1 MFKNYMK
8 IAWRNLKRNKGY
20 SVINIG
26 GLAVGI
32 MVAMLIGL
40 WISAE
45 LTFNTYHDNY
55 EKIAQVWQHQNYN
68 GKRVTQNPIPAPM
81 GPELENSYKDDFT
94 YVVMSS
100 FTWEHILSN
109 GDKKL
114 TEKGNYMDEDAPEML
129 SLKMLKGGRDGLKE
143 LNSILLSESLANAFF
158 GDQDPIGKVLGLD
171 NDLDVVVTGVYKDLP
186 NSSEFS
192 EVMFI
197 APWKLYT
204 SSFDWVKSAIENPR
218 WDDNSYQLYVQIADN
233 TNFETVNRKI
243 KNVKY
248 DKLDASQKALN
259 TEIFLHPMADWH
271 LKSAWENGVQ
281 TGGFIRY
288 VWLFGIIGFFVL
300 LLACVNFMNLSTANS
315 VKRNIEI
322 GIRKSLGSNK
332 RQLVNQFLSESLVV
346 VFISFCVAILMVLLT
361 LPYFNHLADK
371 QIELPYNSLVFWM
384 ICLSSILFV
393 GLIAGSYPA
402 LYLASFKPVKVL
414 KGTFKAGPSATVFR
428 KVLVVWQFTVSV
440 ILIVGTI
447 IVREQIEH
455 SKERPLGY
463 DKEGL
468 VIMEISTSD
477 YEGKYN
483 LLKNELKNR
492 NAIVEMAESSSPL
505 TAAFNS
511 NDGFSW
517 DGKDPSFNA
526 EFANFYITH
535 DYGRTVDWEIIE
547 GRDFSREFTSDSTAY
562 VINEAAVKYMGLENP
577 IGKIIKWSNSEHKII
592 GVVKNMLSESPYEL
606 VKHAIYMIDYVYNT
620 NYIIL
625 KLNPDKSASESLTII
640 EDVFTEFVPEVPFEY
655 EFVNQ
660 NYAKKFAEMERIGKL
675 SGIFS
680 LLAIFIS
687 CLGLIGLTSF
697 MAEQR
702 TKEIGIR
709 KVLGASLMNIW
720 AMLSKD
726 FMGLVLISVL
736 IATPIAW
743 YFMSQWLQSY
753 TYRTEISW
761 WIFAIAGMA
770 AFLITVLIISY
781 QAIRAAISDP
791 IKSLRTE

>member
-1 MFKNYMK
+1 MLKTYLK
-8 IAWRNLKRNKGY
+8 IAWRNLVKNKGY
-20 SVINIG
+20 SAINIG

-32 MVAMLIGL
+32 MVAILIGL

-45 LTFNTYHDNY
+45 LSFNTYHENY
-55 EKIAQVWQHQNYN
+55 NKIAQVWQHQTYS
-68 GKRVTQNPIPAPM
+68 GDRETQNSIPAPL
-81 GPELENSYKDDFT
+81 GPELQNSFEDDFK

-100 FTWEHILSN
+100 YTWDHILSN
-109 GDKKL
+109 DEKKL
-114 TEKGNYMDEDAPEML
+114 TEKGNYMDVDAPEML
-129 SLKMLKGGRDGLKE
+129 SLNMLKGSRDGLKE
-143 LNSILLSESLANAFF
+143 LNSILLSESLAKSFF
-158 GDQDPIGKVLGLD
+158 GNQDPIGQLVELD
-171 NDLDVVVTGVYKDLP
+171 NELNVVVKGVYEDLP
-186 NSSEFS
+186 SSSEFS

-204 SSFDWVKSAIENPR
+204 SSFDWVKSAIDNPR

-233 TNFETVNRKI
+233 SNFETINRKI

-248 DKLDASQKALN
+248 DKLNASQKALK
-259 TEIFLHPMADWH
+259 TEVFLHPMADWH
-271 LKSAWENGVQ
+271 LRSAWDNGVQ

-322 GIRKSLGSNK
+322 GIRKTLGSYK
-332 RQLVNQFLSESLVV
+332 GQLINQFLSESILV
-346 VFISFCVAILMVLLT
+346 VFISFCAATLMVLLA
-361 LPYFNHLADK
+361 LPFFNELADK
-371 QIELPYNSLVFWM
+371 QIELPYDNSVYWL
-384 ICLSSILFV
+384 ICILGIIFV
-393 GLIAGSYPA
+393 GLLAGSYPA
-402 LYLASFKPVKVL
+402 LYLSSFKPVKVL
-414 KGTFKAGPSATVFR
+414 KGTFKAGRSATLFR
-428 KVLVVWQFTVSV
+428 KVLVIWQFTVSV

-468 VIMEISTSD
+468 IIIEVSTSD

-483 LLKNELKNR
+483 LLRDELKNR
-492 NAIVEMAESSSPL
+492 NAIVEMSQSSSPL

-517 DGKDPSFNA
+517 NGKDPSFNA

-535 DYGRTVDWEIIE
+535 DYGKTVDWEIIE
-547 GRDFSREFTSDSTAY
+547 GRDFSREFSTDSTAY
-562 VINEAAVKYMGLENP
+562 IINEAAVQYMGIENP
-577 IGKIIKWSNSEHKII
+577 VGKTIKWGNTEHKII
-592 GVVKNMLSESPYEL
+592 GVVKNMLAESPYES
-606 VKHAIYMIDYVYNT
+606 VKHALYMIDYVYNA
-620 NYIIL
+620 NYIEV
-625 KLNPDKSASESLTII
+625 KLNPEKNPSEALAIV
-640 EDVFTEFVPEVPFEY
+640 EDVFTEYIPSVPFEY

-675 SGIFS
+675 AGIFS

-687 CLGLIGLTSF
+687 CLGLIGLASF

-709 KVLGASLMNIW
+709 KVLGASVMNLW

-726 FMGLVLISVL
+726 FMSLVLISVM

-743 YFMSQWLQSY
+743 YLMGQWLQSY
-753 TYRTEISW
+753 TYRTEISL
-761 WIFAIAGMA
+761 WIFAIAGIS
-770 AFLITVLIISY
+770 AFLIAVLTVSY

-791 IKSLRTE
+791 IDSLRSE

>member
-1 MFKNYMK
+1 MFKNYLK
-8 IAWRNLKRNKGY
+8 IVWRNLKRNKGY
-20 SVINIG
+20 FAINIG

-32 MVAMLIGL
+32 MVTMLIGL

-45 LTFNTYHDNY
+45 LSFNTYHENY
-55 EKIAQVWQHQNYN
+55 DKIAQVWQHQTYSGN
-68 GKRVTQNPIPAPM
+68 RETQNSIPAPL
-81 GPELENSYKDDFT
+81 GPELENNYKGDFKH
-94 YVVMSS
+94 VVMSS
-100 FTWEHILSN
+100 YTWEHILSKD
-109 GDKKL
+109 DKKL
-114 TEKGNYMDEDAPEML
+114 TEKGNYMDVDAPEML
-129 SLKMLKGGRDGLKE
+129 SLNMLNGNRDGLKE
-143 LNSILLSESLANAFF
+143 INSIFLSESLAKSFF
-158 GDQDPIGKVLGLD
+158 GTQDPIGQVVELD
-171 NDLDVVVTGVYKDLP
+171 NELNVVVKGVYEDLP

-204 SSFDWVKSAIENPR
+204 SSFDWVNSAIENPQ

-233 TNFETVNRKI
+233 TNFETVNKKI

-248 DKLDASQKALN
+248 DKLDTSQKALK
-259 TEIFLHPMADWH
+259 TEVFLHPMADWH
-271 LKSAWENGVQ
+271 LKSTWENGVQ
-281 TGGFIRY
+281 TGGFIKY
-288 VWLFGIIGFFVL
+288 VRLFGIIGFFVL

-322 GIRKSLGSNK
+322 GVRKSVGSNK
-332 RQLVNQFLSESLVV
+332 GQLVNQFLSESIVIVL
-346 VFISFCVAILMVLLT
+346 ISFCVAILMVLLA
-361 LPYFNHLADK
+361 LPFFNQLADK
-371 QIELPYNSLVFWM
+371 QIEFPYNSLIFWL
-384 ICLSSILFV
+384 ICIASILFV
-393 GLIAGSYPA
+393 GLLAGSYPA
-402 LYLASFKPVKVL
+402 LYLSSFKPVKVL
-414 KGTFKAGPSATVFR
+414 KGTFKAGSSGTVFR

-468 VIMEISTSD
+468 VIIEISTSD

-483 LLKNELKNR
+483 LLRNELKNR
-492 NAIVEMAESSSPL
+492 NAIVEMAQSSSPL

-517 DGKDPSFNA
+517 EGKDPNFNA

-535 DYGRTVDWEIIE
+535 DYGKTVDWEIVE
-547 GRDFSREFTSDSTAY
+547 GRDFSREFSTDSTAY
-562 VINEAAVKYMGLENP
+562 VINEAAVKHMGIENP
-577 IGKIIKWSNSEHKII
+577 VGKIIKWGNSEHKII
-592 GVVKNMLSESPYEL
+592 GVVKDILSESPYNS
-606 VKHAIYMIDYVYNT
+606 VKHAIYMIDYVYNV
-620 NYIIL
+620 NYIEL
-625 KLNPDKSASESLTII
+625 KLNPDKSVSESLSII
-640 EDVFTEFVPEVPFEY
+640 EDVFTEYVPAVPFEY
-655 EFVNQ
+655 QFVDQ
-660 NYAKKFAEMERIGKL
+660 NYAEKFAEMERIGKL

-687 CLGLIGLTSF
+687 CLGLIGLASF
-697 MAEQR
+697 MADQR

-709 KVLGASLMNIW
+709 KVLGASVMNLW
-720 AMLSKD
+720 GMLSKD
-726 FMGLVLISVL
+726 FIGLVLISVL

-743 YFMSQWLQSY
+743 YFMNQWLENY

-761 WIFAIAGMA
+761 WIFAFAGMA
-770 AFLITVLIISY
+770 ALLITVLTVSY

-791 IKSLRTE
+791 VKSLRTE

>member
-1 MFKNYMK
+1 MLKNYLK
-8 IAWRNLKRNKGY
+8 IAGRNLNRNKGY
-20 SVINIG
+20 STINIG

-32 MVAMLIGL
+32 IVTMLIGL
-40 WISAE
+40 WIFAE
-45 LTFNTYHDNY
+45 LSFNTYHDNY
-55 EKIAQVWQHQNYN
+55 ERIAQIWQHQTYSGN
-68 GKRVTQNPIPAPM
+68 RDTQNAIPAPL
-81 GPELENSYKDDFT
+81 GPELENSFEGDFEH
-94 YVVMSS
+94 VVMSS
-100 FTWEHILSN
+100 FTWDHILSKD
-109 GDKKL
+109 DKKL
-114 TEKGNYMDEDAPEML
+114 TEKGNYMDVDAAEML
-129 SLKMLKGGRDGLKE
+129 SLKMLKGSRDGLQE
-143 LNSILLSESLANAFF
+143 LNSILLSKSLANSFF
-158 GDQDPIGKVLGLD
+158 GNHDPIGKVIELD
-171 NDLDVVVTGVYKDLP
+171 NDVDVVVTGVYEDLP

-197 APWKLYT
+197 VPWKLYT
-204 SSFDWVKSAIENPR
+204 SSVDWVKSAVENPR
-218 WDDNSYQLYVQIADN
+218 WDDNSYQLYVQIAEN

-248 DKLDASQKALN
+248 DKLDASQKALQ
-259 TEIFLHPMADWH
+259 TEVFLHPMPDWH
-271 LKSAWENGVQ
+271 LKSGWENGVQ

-315 VKRNIEI
+315 IKRNIEI
-322 GIRKSLGSNK
+322 GVRKSLGSNK
-332 RQLVNQFLSESLVV
+332 GQLVNQFLSESIVV
-346 VFISFCVAILMVLLT
+346 VFISFCVAILMVLVA
-361 LPYFNHLADK
+361 LPFFNQLADK
-371 QIELPYNSLVFWM
+371 QIEFPYDSMVFWL

-393 GLIAGSYPA
+393 GLLAGSYPA
-402 LYLASFKPVKVL
+402 LYLSSFKPVKIL
-414 KGTFKAGPSATVFR
+414 KGTFKAGRSATAFR

-468 VIMEISTSD
+468 ITIEISTSD

-483 LLKNELKNR
+483 LLRNELKNR

-511 NDGFSW
+511 NDGFTW
-517 DGKDPSFNA
+517 EGKDPSFNA
-526 EFANFYITH
+526 EFATFYITH
-535 DYGRTVDWEIIE
+535 DYGKTVDWEIVE
-547 GRDFSREFTSDSTAY
+547 GRDFSREFSTDSTAY

-577 IGKIIKWSNSEHKII
+577 VGKIIKWGNSEHKII
-592 GVVKNMLSESPYEL
+592 GVVKNMLSESPYES
-606 VKHAIYMIDYVYNT
+606 VKHALYIIDYVYNA
-620 NYIIL
+620 NYIEL
-625 KLNPDKSASESLTII
+625 KLNPDKSASESLAII
-640 EDVFTEFVPEVPFEY
+640 EEVFTEYVPAVPFEY

-687 CLGLIGLTSF
+687 CLGLIGLASF

-709 KVLGASLMNIW
+709 KVLGASVMDLW

-726 FMGLVLISVL
+726 FIGLVLISVL

-753 TYRTEISW
+753 AYRTEISW
-761 WIFAIAGMA
+761 WIFAIAGIS
-770 AFLITVLIISY
+770 AFLITVLTVSY

-791 IKSLRTE
+791 VKSLRTE

>member
-1 MFKNYMK
+1 MFKNHLK

-20 SVINIG
+20 SAINIG

-32 MVAMLIGL
+32 MVTMLIGL

-45 LTFNTYHDNY
+45 RSFNTYHGNY
-55 EKIAQVWQHQNYN
+55 DKIAQVWQHQTYS
-68 GKRVTQNPIPAPM
+68 GHRETQNSVPAPL
-81 GPELENSYKDDFT
+81 GPELEHSYKGDFKH
-94 YVVMSS
+94 VVMSS
-100 FTWEHILSN
+100 YTWEHILSKE
-109 GDKKL
+109 DKKF
-114 TEKGNYMDEDAPEML
+114 TEKGNYMDVDAPEML
-129 SLKMLKGGRDGLKE
+129 SLNMLKGNRDGLKE
-143 LNSILLSESLANAFF
+143 INSILLSESLATSFF
-158 GDQDPIGKVLGLD
+158 GIQDPIGKVMELD
-171 NDLDVVVTGVYKDLP
+171 NELKVVVKGVYEDLP

-192 EVMFI
+192 EVKFI

-204 SSFDWVKSAIENPR
+204 SAFDWVKSSIDNPK
-218 WDDNSYQLYVQIADN
+218 WDDNSFQLYVQIADN
-233 TNFETVNRKI
+233 TDFETVNQKI

-248 DKLDASQKALN
+248 DKLDTSQKALK
-259 TEIFLHPMADWH
+259 TEVFLHPMADWH
-271 LKSAWENGVQ
+271 LKSTWENGVQ
-281 TGGFIRY
+281 TGGFIQY

-315 VKRNIEI
+315 IKRNIEI

-332 RQLVNQFLSESLVV
+332 GQLVNQFLSESIVV
-346 VFISFCVAILMVLLT
+346 VFISFCVAILLVFLVL
-361 LPYFNHLADK
+361 PFFNQLADK
-371 QIELPYNSLVFWM
+371 QIVFPHDSPVFWL
-384 ICLSSILFV
+384 ICISGILFV
-393 GLIAGSYPA
+393 GLLAGSYPA
-402 LYLASFKPVKVL
+402 LYLSSFKPVRVL
-414 KGTFKAGPSATVFR
+414 KGTFKAGRSATVFR

-447 IVREQIEH
+447 IVRQQIEH

-468 VIMEISTSD
+468 VIIEISTSD

-483 LLKNELKNR
+483 LLRNELKNR

-505 TAAFNS
+505 TATFNS

-535 DYGRTVDWEIIE
+535 DYGKTVDWEIVE
-547 GRDFSREFTSDSTAY
+547 GRDFSREFATDSTAY

-577 IGKIIKWSNSEHKII
+577 VGKTIRWGNSEHKII
-592 GVVKNMLSESPYEL
+592 GVVKNILSESPYSS
-606 VKHAIYMIDYVYNT
+606 VKHAIYMIDYIYNI
-620 NYIIL
+620 NYIEL
-625 KLNPDKSASESLTII
+625 RLNPDKDVSESLAII
-640 EDVFTEFVPEVPFEY
+640 EDVFTEYVPAVPFEY
-655 EFVNQ
+655 QFVNQ

-687 CLGLIGLTSF
+687 CLGLIGLASF
-697 MAEQR
+697 MAERR

-709 KVLGASLMNIW
+709 KVLGASVTNLW
-720 AMLSKD
+720 TMLSKD
-726 FMGLVLISVL
+726 FISLVLISVV

-743 YFMSQWLQSY
+743 YFMNQWLERY
-753 TYRTEISW
+753 TYRTEIHW
-761 WIFAIAGMA
+761 WIFALAGMA
-770 AFLITVLIISY
+770 ALVITVLTVSY

-791 IKSLRTE
+791 VKSLRTE

>member
-1 MFKNYMK
+1 MLKNYLK

-32 MVAMLIGL
+32 MVVMLIGL
-40 WISAE
+40 WITAE
-45 LTFNTYHDNY
+45 LSFNTYHNNY
-55 EKIAQVWQHQNYN
+55 ERIAQVWQHQTNS
-68 GKRVTQNPIPAPM
+68 GKRVTQNSIPAPM
-81 GPELENSYKDDFT
+81 GPELENSFGGNFEH
-94 YVVMSS
+94 VVMSS
-100 FTWEHILSN
+100 FTWEHILSKD
-109 GDKKL
+109 DKKL
-114 TEKGNYMDEDAPEML
+114 TEKGNYMDVGAPEML
-129 SLKMLKGGRDGLKE
+129 SLKMLQGSRDGLKK
-143 LNSILLSESLANAFF
+143 LNSILLSESLANSFF
-158 GDQDPIGKVLGLD
+158 GNQDPIGKVVEVD
-171 NDLDVVVTGVYKDLP
+171 NELNVVVTGVYEDLP
-186 NSSEFS
+186 ISSEFS
-192 EVMFI
+192 DIMFI

-204 SSFDWVKSAIENPR
+204 SSVDWVKSAIENPR
-218 WDDNSYQLYVQIADN
+218 WDDNSYQLYVQVAAN

-243 KNVKY
+243 KNIKY
-248 DKLDASQKALN
+248 DKLDASQKALK

-271 LKSAWENGVQ
+271 LKSSWKNGVQ

-288 VWLFGIIGFFVL
+288 VWLFGIIGFFIL

-332 RQLVNQFLSESLVV
+332 GQLVNQFLSESIVV
-346 VFISFCVAILMVLLT
+346 VFISFCVALLMVLIV
-361 LPYFNHLADK
+361 LPFFNQLAGK
-371 QIELPYNSLVFWM
+371 QIVFPYNNFVFWL
-384 ICLSSILFV
+384 ICLSSILLV
-393 GLIAGSYPA
+393 GLLAGSYPA
-402 LYLASFKPVKVL
+402 LYLSSFKPVKVL
-414 KGTFKAGPSATVFR
+414 KGSFKAGRSVSAFR

-447 IVREQIEH
+447 VVREQIEH

-468 VIMEISTSD
+468 IIMEISTSD

-483 LLKNELKNR
+483 LLRNELKNR
-492 NAIVEMAESSSPL
+492 NAIVEMSESSSPL

-517 DGKDPSFNA
+517 EGKDPGFNA

-535 DYGRTVDWEIIE
+535 DYGKTVDWEIVE
-547 GRDFSREFTSDSTAY
+547 GRDFSREFSTDSTAY
-562 VINEAAVKYMGLENP
+562 IINEAAVKYMGLENP
-577 IGKIIKWSNSEHKII
+577 VGKIIKWGNSEHKII
-592 GVVKNMLSESPYEL
+592 GVVRNMLSESPYES
-606 VKHAIYMIDYVYNT
+606 VKHAIYMIDYVYNA
-620 NYIIL
+620 NYIEL
-625 KLNPDKSASESLTII
+625 KLNPDKSASEALAIVK
-640 EDVFTEFVPEVPFEY
+640 DVFTEYVPAVPFEY
-655 EFVNQ
+655 QFVNQ

-687 CLGLIGLTSF
+687 CLGLIGLASF

-709 KVLGASLMNIW
+709 KVLGASVMNLW

-726 FMGLVLISVL
+726 FIGLVLISVL
-736 IATPIAW
+736 VATPIAW
-743 YFMSQWLQSY
+743 YFMGQWLESY
-753 TYRTEISW
+753 AYRIEISW
-761 WIFAIAGMA
+761 WIFAIAGMS
-770 AFLITVLIISY
+770 AFIITVLTVSF
-781 QAIRAAISDP
+781 QVIRAAISDP
-791 IKSLRTE
+791 VKSLRTE